1 MGWVIFSEK
10 FLINLMTF
18 PFWDFFIWR
27 GDAQNSLFAT
37 ITLLMQLLREFSL
50 FVDVFLWLILMEYL
64 FSSKNANYLFTDYI
78 QNIVHKPVVNFEEM

>member
-1 MGWVIFSEK
+1 
-10 FLINLMTF
+10 MTF

>member
-1 MGWVIFSEK
+1 
-10 FLINLMTF
+10 MTF

-78 QNIVHKPVVNFEEM
+78 QNIVHKAVVNLIEV